1 MGKKRTKGK
10 RKKVRVPV
18 DVDIDVNVRTRVRQ
32 QPQRRERVRRINNRR
47 RPNLRE
53 MRRGMGG
60 LTAANLR
67 QPSFFGNTAMLSN
80 AAMAQIN
87 NQKYETERRLFA
99 HEAELKAIQNAPA
112 RAQQQQAPQ
121 IAALQQQIAGLQE
134 QQQQQNA
141 MFQGQFQQYQKQV
154 EAGARQFVGKVAQGV
169 GELQGQVEDKAAE
182 VSKLE
187 DAQAAREGVE
197 ALSAP
202 QIREEVARRL
212 GVDKDRISHQFM
224 TAHRAKVNALMADAD
239 SPAKGQLLGLL
250 QRSRVFTQRK
260 PKALPEQQPQPQPQ
274 PESDRVEEPAAV
286 KTSEASPTEGTPRR
300 LFDGTPD
307 TSASNVIAN
316 PVANM
321 TITKQDRARQEGER
335 IRLTRN
341 QLTREAQAQGKEEEF
356 PRIFVRPHRGKQP
369 ARTPVSIFSPGAGGL
384 SSASALFDSDTDE
397 ADE

>member
-1 MGKKRTKGK
+1 
-10 RKKVRVPV
+10 
-18 DVDIDVNVRTRVRQ
+18 
-32 QPQRRERVRRINNRR
+32 
-47 RPNLRE
+47 
-53 MRRGMGG
+53 
-60 LTAANLR
+60 
-67 QPSFFGNTAMLSN
+67 
-80 AAMAQIN
+80 
-87 NQKYETERRLFA
+87 
-99 HEAELKAIQNAPA
+99 
-112 RAQQQQAPQ
+112 
-121 IAALQQQIAGLQE
+121 
-134 QQQQQNA
+134 
-141 MFQGQFQQYQKQV
+141 
-154 EAGARQFVGKVAQGV
+154 
-169 GELQGQVEDKAAE
+169 
-182 VSKLE
+182 
-187 DAQAAREGVE
+187 
-197 ALSAP
+197 
-202 QIREEVARRL
+202 
-212 GVDKDRISHQFM
+212 
-224 TAHRAKVNALMADAD
+224 MADAD

-397 ADE
+397 ADD

>member
-87 NQKYETERRLFA
+87 NQKYETERRLFT

-112 RAQQQQAPQ
+112 RSQQQQAPQ
-121 IAALQQQIAGLQE
+121 IAALQKQIAGLQE

-154 EAGARQFVGKVAQGV
+154 EAGARQFVGKVAEGV
-169 GELQGQVEDKAAE
+169 GELRGQVEDKSAE
-182 VSKLE
+182 VGKLE
-187 DAQAAREGVE
+187 DAKAAREGVE

-212 GVDKDRISHQFM
+212 GVDKGRISHQFM
-224 TAHRAKVNALMADAD
+224 TAHRVKVNALMADAD
-239 SPAKGQLLGLL
+239 SPAKEQLLGLL
-250 QRSRVFTQRK
+250 QRSKTFTQRK
-260 PKALPEQQPQPQPQ
+260 PKAPPAQQPQPQ
-274 PESDRVEEPAAV
+274 PESKAALDPAG
-286 KTSEASPTEGTPRR
+286 ASPTGGSPRR
-300 LFDGTPD
+300 LFDGTPEN
-307 TSASNVIAN
+307 SASSIIAN
-316 PVANM
+316 PAADI
-321 TITKQDRARQEGER
+321 TITKQDLARQEGER

-341 QLTREAQAQGKEEEF
+341 QLTREAQAQGKGEEF
-356 PRIFVRPHRGKQP
+356 SRIFARPHRGRQP

-384 SSASALFDSDTDE
+384 SSASTLFDSDTDE
-397 ADE
+397 ADD